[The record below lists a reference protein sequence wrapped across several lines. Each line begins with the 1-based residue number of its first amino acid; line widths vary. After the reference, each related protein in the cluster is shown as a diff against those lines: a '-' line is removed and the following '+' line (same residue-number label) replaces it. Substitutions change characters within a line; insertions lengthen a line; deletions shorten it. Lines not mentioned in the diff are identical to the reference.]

1 MVLKVHRR
9 VAKVVH
15 RVSEVLA
22 STRVCLV
29 SGYRSGT
36 SKEELE
42 LLGDICSPALKSS
55 LFTLTE
61 IKPHCN
67 RGR

>member
-9 VAKVVH
+9 VAKVIH
-15 RVSEVLA
+15 WVSEGLA
-22 STRVCLV
+22 SARVCLV

-61 IKPHCN
+61 INPHCN

>member
-9 VAKVVH
+9 MVKVIH
-15 RVSEVLA
+15 RVSEGLA
-22 STRVCLV
+22 SARVCLV

-42 LLGDICSPALKSS
+42 LLGDICSPALKSL